1 MHRPRALHGSQ
12 LDRVLD
18 QVRDGTG
25 SWNPVLIVSGADEE
39 LVPPLKTKQLQEIQE
54 KKSGWTHHSI
64 SGSSFSPFSPL
75 GTNLASWVAE
85 LMPVLRAM
93 LLMSYLARK
102 VVKFEFY

>member
-1 MHRPRALHGSQ
+1 M
-12 LDRVLD
+12 
-18 QVRDGTG
+18 
-25 SWNPVLIVSGADEE
+25 
-39 LVPPLKTKQLQEIQE
+39 
-54 KKSGWTHHSI
+54 
-64 SGSSFSPFSPL
+64 SGSSFSPLSPL